1 MRNKRKRKKNYREMW
16 PYALTYTSS
25 LLTCIML
32 ATLPWTWLIVTG
44 WVLGASGVVISSY
57 LFSRTEEW
65 NRNKIN
71 RLEDKIVRLSKRT
84 DLDDEYFR
92 FYYKKPMLPKVED
105 IHEVRTDENG
115 KLIAVK
121 GKVWHRHEDC
131 N

>member
-1 MRNKRKRKKNYREMW
+1 MKDKKNQNYRAVW
-16 PYALTYTSS
+16 PYALMYMLS
-25 LLTCIML
+25 LLTWVIL
-32 ATLPWTWLIVTG
+32 TNLSWTWSIVTG
-44 WVLGASGVVISSY
+44 WILGASGVVISSY

-105 IHEVRTDENG
+105 IHEVKTDENG